1 MRYFNIFFISDESR
15 AMLDTKLI
23 EVNIK
28 EKSLIAQLQ
37 DLKQHIITKLNARFL
52 ELTKDVTKNV
62 REKRKA
68 IEGRK
73 SVLDRMYLQ
82 SDYALAFMDYA
93 NQFCENDDK
102 ALLVAK
108 RPIERQLRRL
118 KKQDP
123 SSGIQSES
131 SLKLD
136 LYFQVI
142 FLTTKFIIAVALHI
156 FSVTFKI
163 CSKFGKSW

>member
-1 MRYFNIFFISDESR
+1 MRYFNILFISDESR

-68 IEGRK
+68 IEGLK

-142 FLTTKFIIAVALHI
+142 FLTTKSNLKHYCRGYIQTIQ
-156 FSVTFKI
+156 T
-163 CSKFGKSW
+163 SK